1 MIRYL
6 VRSLLRLMLTVV
18 TVTFL
23 AFAAMNVFG
32 NPLVNIMGAA
42 ALTPEVYGDQIAE
55 VTAKYR
61 LDEPVLVRYWYWLVD
76 AVRLDFGRS
85 YISSQSVST
94 IVWERL
100 PVTILLVLMAQFI
113 AIAVAVPWGLLAA
126 SREGGR
132 RDSWSATTSFA
143 LIALPTFAAGV
154 LMFYIFVVRWQWLPS
169 RYDDTNLATRM
180 TTLLIPAITL
190 ALPLMATY
198 QRILHTELRSV
209 LQMPFIDLARAKG
222 NSSSRILWH
231 HALRL
236 SSFGLLTTFGINTG
250 ALIGGSLVIE
260 QIFTVPGAGLEIV
273 RAIDRD
279 DYPLVLAFVVV
290 ISVAFVVASWLV
302 DAGYRILDPRL
313 RVKGIT

>member
-6 VRSLLRLMLTVV
+6 VRSVLRLMLTVI

-42 ALTPEVYGDQIAE
+42 ALLPDVYGDEIAQ
-55 VTAKYR
+55 VTAKHR
-61 LDEPVLVRYWYWLVD
+61 LDEPVVIRYWYWLAD

-85 YISSQSVST
+85 YISDQSVSA

-100 PVTILLVLMAQFI
+100 PVTILLVLMAQTI
-113 AIAVAVPWGLLAA
+113 AIVIAVPWGVFAA

-132 RDSWSATTSFA
+132 RDSWSATASFA

-154 LMFYIFVVRWQWLPS
+154 LLFYAFIVRWQWLPS
-169 RYDDTNLATRM
+169 RYDDTDLMSRLK
-180 TTLLIPAITL
+180 TLLIPAITL

-222 NSSSRILWH
+222 NPSSRILWR

-260 QIFTVPGAGLEIV
+260 QIFTIPGAGLEIV
-273 RAIDRD
+273 SAIDRD

-290 ISVAFVVASWLV
+290 ISIAFVLASWLV
-302 DAGYRILDPRL
+302 DASYRILDPRL
-313 RVKGIT
+313 RATEIR